1 MRRWKVYKDH
11 EDRWLRWI
19 AVPAHEN
26 WWEKPQGRRFPEWGM
41 AVNYADRMAR
51 TAKPEHYKRTTGT
64 ERLAKA
70 LKELGY
76 KQTTIKDPSGQF
88 CYLTA
93 TLNHRDL
100 IDLKSGDDTFTL
112 ARHEWKPLA
121 HFLLDIA
128 KHHEQA

>member
-1 MRRWKVYKDH
+1 MSRWEVRKIGVMWSV
-11 EDRWLRWI
+11 EDVGGNNYDLFHRWDE
-19 AVPAHEN
+19 AMH
-26 WWEKPQGRRFPEWGM
+26 
-41 AVNYADRMAR
+41 YANRMAR
-51 TAKPEHYKRTTGT
+51 I
-64 ERLAKA
+64 
-70 LKELGY
+70 
-76 KQTTIKDPSGQF
+76 TTIEDRSGQF